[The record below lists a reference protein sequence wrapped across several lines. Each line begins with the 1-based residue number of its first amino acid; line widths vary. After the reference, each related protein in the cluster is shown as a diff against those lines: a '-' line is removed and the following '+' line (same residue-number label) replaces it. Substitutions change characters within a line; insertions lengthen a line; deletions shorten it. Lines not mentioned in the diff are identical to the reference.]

1 MIHVAPQPTRPSETS
16 TFEDALSEE
25 ISLALRSTGY
35 LELFDVE
42 ARIDGHN
49 VLLRGRVPS
58 YFLKQ
63 KAEFIVRG
71 LPGVAILTSD
81 IDVSRG

>member
-1 MIHVAPQPTRPSETS
+1 MIHVAPQQTRPVGTTS
-16 TFEDALSEE
+16 FEDALSEE
-25 ISLALRSTGY
+25 ISLALRGTGY

-42 ARIDGHN
+42 VRIDGRD
-49 VLLRGRVPS
+49 VRLRGRVPS

-71 LPGVAILTSD
+71 LPGVAMLSSD